1 MTIKRFS
8 SIFYLSILFIQ
19 SIQSQTLDL
28 TYVDTLPG
36 TAEKMMALSLKV
48 ESLLYTSPDQTILVV
63 DKMKEIG
70 ANNQDRVIQG
80 MMLNAEGMSLFS
92 QKKFDESV
100 KKYIEALKIF
110 EELDSARFIAK
121 INNNIGGSLVTSG
134 DNQRSI
140 SYFRKALDYYLD
152 QKDDLWIAH
161 TYNNIGIISMNIKDY
176 DVASESLIKSLEFY
190 KKLNLSLY
198 EGITSL
204 NVGNLMI
211 EQEKFTN
218 SIPYYQ
224 SAMKL
229 VPLEQNKL
237 LHAASEGG
245 LGTAHLRLN
254 HLDQSAKAF
263 EQSIDIARSIDHT
276 EQLKVSLEG
285 LANVRE
291 KQGNNKEALRIYKEF
306 SVIKDTLFQQQQ
318 NQSLVDALEKYE
330 TAEKEAQIAEL
341 NSKNEIA
348 QIRLSNSR
356 KSLFAALF
364 GILIFLALAYY
375 LFSLNKTIRN
385 QNNIISK
392 ALHEKDIL
400 LREIHHRVKN
410 NMQFIS
416 SLLSL
421 QSDHVLDPT
430 AKSALHK
437 GEHRVQSMALIH
449 QNLYQEEH
457 LTGINIAEYFGK
469 LTQNLF
475 NSYNINDE
483 KITLHTEIDPIII
496 DVDTMIPLGL
506 IVNELISNTLKHAFP
521 EGTEGDIFLT
531 LKEVNHQL
539 ELTVKDNG
547 VGLKDEDL
555 DKLNQSFGYKLIE
568 AFRDQ
573 LDAEMTTDFV
583 HGFSVKICIK
593 DYKKIAA

>member
-1 MTIKRFS
+1 M
-8 SIFYLSILFIQ
+8 
-19 SIQSQTLDL
+19 

-263 EQSIDIARSIDHT
+263 ERSIEIAQKLNHT

-285 LANVRE
+285 LASVRE
-291 KQGNNKEALRIYKEF
+291 KQGNNKEALRIYKEY
-306 SVIKDTLFQQQQ
+306 SIIKDTLFQQQQ

-364 GILIFLALAYY
+364 GILVFLALAYY
-375 LFSLNKTIRN
+375 LFSLNKTIRH
-385 QNNIISK
+385 QNTIISK

-457 LTGINIAEYFGK
+457 LTGINTAEYFGK

-573 LDAEMTTDFV
+573 LDAEMITDFV

-593 DYKKIAA
+593 DYQKIAA